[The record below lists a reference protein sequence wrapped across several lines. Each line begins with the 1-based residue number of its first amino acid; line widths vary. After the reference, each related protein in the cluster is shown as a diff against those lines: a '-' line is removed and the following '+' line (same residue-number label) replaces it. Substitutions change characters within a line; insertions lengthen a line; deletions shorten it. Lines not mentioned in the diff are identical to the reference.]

1 MLNLKLNKIPLSRKT
16 IGYAAYFVGITVFF
30 LYYLFPSEAVKDYVA
45 HRLDL
50 ASPDVDI
57 SIKDISPV
65 IPPGIKLHDVG
76 ISRDNLALIDLESVK
91 ITPGLLSLFSD
102 RKTAR
107 FSGRVHEGT
116 VQGKVEIDNRND
128 QQIEKIEGT
137 ISGIQVQEIPALRYL
152 TPHEISGNLGG
163 DFSIARTG
171 PGESMNSQLT
181 LSECRIIFDQPVIGQ
196 SSLTFKTVAAD
207 LFMESDQLV
216 IEKCS
221 ARGSDLDADITGTIA
236 MDSSGR
242 RNALNLNGAV
252 TPHHAFLAKIENSI
266 PAEFLRQ
273 IKAGGQAISFKIE
286 GPMENPEFSL
296 N

>member
-1 MLNLKLNKIPLSRKT
+1 MLEKLKISRKT

-30 LYYLFPSEAVKDYVA
+30 LYYLFPSEAVKGYVKY
-45 HRLDL
+45 RLSSV
-50 ASPDVDI
+50 SPDVDI

-76 ISRDNLALIDLESVK
+76 ISRDNLALIDLESIK
-91 ITPGLLSLFSD
+91 ITPGLLSLFTD

-107 FSGRVHEGT
+107 FRGRVHDGT
-116 VQGKVEIDNRND
+116 VEGRVEINSHND
-128 QQIEKIEGT
+128 QHTEKIEGT
-137 ISGIQVQEIPALRYL
+137 ISGVQVQEIPALGYL
-152 TPHEISGNLGG
+152 TPHQISGNLGG

-171 PGESMNSQLT
+171 PGESMNSRLT
-181 LSECRIIFDQPVIGQ
+181 LSECRIDFDQPVVGQ

-207 LFMESDQLV
+207 LLMEGGRLV
-216 IEKCS
+216 IKKCS

-236 MDSSGR
+236 MNSAGR

-266 PAEFLRQ
+266 PADFLRQ
-273 IKAGGQAISFKIE
+273 NKSGGQAISFTI
-286 GPMENPEFSL
+286 GGTMETPQFSL